1 MPLVWDALLHA
12 SPASRRRPDLGAGV
26 RGKASS
32 TRFHAP
38 KLPPARGGEREWSC
52 LSLHR
57 VVVLA
62 LFPRL
67 LPPNANVPHS
77 PSHAKGRESGH
88 ASPCISQTTRPWSI
102 GNRITRR
109 APERG
114 AREAAA
120 NGPRGLAPPQS
131 PLTLPRVCCSPP
143 HRTRAF
149 GSPELSLRDQSHPRP
164 LTASKKL
171 LPSLLLR
178 HEAALPT
185 ARGEEREWTCLSL
198 HLSSSPCFFSRDPA
212 GWDTRSHFA
221 RGGHRCS
228 DEGPGQPRRAKAH
241 RVAPKAL
248 QGTPRP
254 RPPNRNPPPTVC
266 VHHFTPWNR
275 CESEPLPTQ
284 SQTFHSSLTVFRVVA
299 NSFFRVAPA
308 SSNGP
313 HPDRRPRNAS
323 DITLSYSAYAVSYAP
338 VEASRGP
345 HRFHPRGSPPL
356 SRRRG
361 RHFGNRPYLLE
372 RTPRVSSESPGDR
385 TRTPYYFMV
394 VSVAYGEARKGQSRD
409 SML

>member
-1 MPLVWDALLHA
+1 MVMPLPTSGRSTCTFPSFAAAERERSALPLA
-12 SPASRRRPDLGAGV
+12 RE
-26 RGKASS
+26 GK
-32 TRFHAP
+32 
-38 KLPPARGGEREWSC
+38 REWSC
-52 LSLHR
+52 LSLHLSDDATLEYR
-57 VVVLA
+57 EQNHSMGTGERCTRSGGERTERARAPTKSPHATTRMLLPSPSNA
-62 LFPRL
+62 GFRFPRAL
-67 LPPNANVPHS
+67 APRPVSPA
-77 PSHAKGRESGH
+77 PSH
-88 ASPCISQTTRPWSI
+88 
-102 GNRITRR
+102 RI
-109 APERG
+109 E
-114 AREAAA
+114 
-120 NGPRGLAPPQS
+120 
-131 PLTLPRVCCSPP
+131 
-143 HRTRAF
+143 
-149 GSPELSLRDQSHPRP
+149 
-164 LTASKKL
+164 KL

-241 RVAPKAL
+241 PSSAESAPREK
-248 QGTPRP
+248 TPRP
-254 RPPNRNPPPTVC
+254 RPPNRTPPPTVC

-394 VSVAYGEARKGQSRD
+394 VSVAYGQARKGQSRD

>member
-12 SPASRRRPDLGAGV
+12 SPASRRRPGSRCWSLS
-26 RGKASS
+26 GKASS

-102 GNRITRR
+102 GNRITRW

-120 NGPRGLAPPQS
+120 NGPRGLAPSQS

-164 LTASKKL
+164 LTASKNSYPVCCCGTK
-171 LPSLLLR
+171 PHSPP
-178 HEAALPT
+178 HAA
-185 ARGEEREWTCLSL
+185 RRESG
-198 HLSSSPCFFSRDPA
+198 HASPYI
-212 GWDTRSHFA
+212 
-221 RGGHRCS
+221 
-228 DEGPGQPRRAKAH
+228 
-241 RVAPKAL
+241 
-248 QGTPRP
+248 
-254 RPPNRNPPPTVC
+254 
-266 VHHFTPWNR
+266 
-275 CESEPLPTQ
+275 
-284 SQTFHSSLTVFRVVA
+284 SQVR
-299 NSFFRVAPA
+299 PA
-308 SSNGP
+308 SS
-313 HPDRRPRNAS
+313 AA
-323 DITLSYSAYAVSYAP
+323 TLQVGTRA
-338 VEASRGP
+338 
-345 HRFHPRGSPPL
+345 HI
-356 SRRRG
+356 
-361 RHFGNRPYLLE
+361 
-372 RTPRVSSESPGDR
+372 SPGVVIAAA
-385 TRTPYYFMV
+385 TRV
-394 VSVAYGEARKGQSRD
+394 RD
-409 SML
+409 SRAAPRPTE

>member
-1 MPLVWDALLHA
+1 MHFSLVCCRGTRTFRTPPRTRREERVVMPL
-12 SPASRRRPDLGAGV
+12 PASLRRRDPGV
-26 RGKASS
+26 SGTESLDGHR
-32 TRFHAP
+32 
-38 KLPPARGGEREWSC
+38 RE
-52 LSLHR
+52 
-57 VVVLA
+57 V
-62 LFPRL
+62 
-67 LPPNANVPHS
+67 
-77 PSHAKGRESGH
+77 HAKRRRTDREGS
-88 ASPCISQTTRPWSI
+88 RPHKVPS
-102 GNRITRR
+102 RYPAYV
-109 APERG
+109 APLPIERG
-114 AREAAA
+114 LSVPQSSRSATSLTRALSPHRKTPTQFAAA
-120 NGPRGLAPPQS
+120 ARS
-131 PLTLPRVCCSPP
+131 RTP
-143 HRTRAF
+143 HRTRR
-149 GSPELSLRDQSHPRP
+149 GERVDMPLPTSLKFALLLQPRP
-164 LTASKKL
+164 CR
-171 LPSLLLR
+171 LR
-178 HEAALPT
+178 HALTFRQGWSSLQRRGSGTAAPRQGPPSS
-185 ARGEEREWTCLSL
+185 AESAPRE
-198 HLSSSPCFFSRDPA
+198 
-212 GWDTRSHFA
+212 
-221 RGGHRCS
+221 
-228 DEGPGQPRRAKAH
+228 K
-241 RVAPKAL
+241 
-248 QGTPRP
+248 TPRP

-313 HPDRRPRNAS
+313 HPDRRPHNAS

-394 VSVAYGEARKGQSRD
+394 VSVAYGQARKGQSRD

>member
-12 SPASRRRPDLGAGV
+12 SPASRRRPGSRCWSLGKS
-26 RGKASS
+26 RS

-102 GNRITRR
+102 GNRITRW

-120 NGPRGLAPPQS
+120 NGPRGLAPPTKS
-131 PLTLPRVCCSPP
+131 PHATPRMLLPSPSNAGFRFPRALAPRPVSPAPSHRIEKTPTQFAAAARHRTP
-143 HRTRAF
+143 HRTRR
-149 GSPELSLRDQSHPRP
+149 GERVDMPLPTSLKF
-164 LTASKKL
+164 A
-171 LPSLLLR
+171 LLLQPPPCRLR
-178 HEAALPT
+178 HALTFRQGWSSLQRRGSGTAAPRQGPPSN
-185 ARGEEREWTCLSL
+185 AESAPRE
-198 HLSSSPCFFSRDPA
+198 
-212 GWDTRSHFA
+212 
-221 RGGHRCS
+221 
-228 DEGPGQPRRAKAH
+228 K
-241 RVAPKAL
+241 
-248 QGTPRP
+248 TPRP

-275 CESEPLPTQ
+275 CESAPLPTQ
-284 SQTFHSSLTVFRVVA
+284 SQPSTVVSPYSESSPILL
-299 NSFFRVAPA
+299 SGAPA

-313 HPDRRPRNAS
+313 HPDRRPHNA
-323 DITLSYSAYAVSYAP
+323 
-338 VEASRGP
+338 
-345 HRFHPRGSPPL
+345 RFCHPLVFCVRSFLRTSG
-356 SRRRG
+356 G
-361 RHFGNRPYLLE
+361 LE
-372 RTPRVSSESPGDR
+372 RPPSLSSERLPPAFETTRPTLRQSPLL
-385 TRTPYYFMV
+385 T
-394 VSVAYGEARKGQSRD
+394 GENPPRE
-409 SML
+409 

>member
-164 LTASKKL
+164 LTASKNSYPVCCCGTK
-171 LPSLLLR
+171 PHSPP
-178 HEAALPT
+178 HAA
-185 ARGEEREWTCLSL
+185 RRESG
-198 HLSSSPCFFSRDPA
+198 HASPYI
-212 GWDTRSHFA
+212 
-221 RGGHRCS
+221 
-228 DEGPGQPRRAKAH
+228 
-241 RVAPKAL
+241 
-248 QGTPRP
+248 
-254 RPPNRNPPPTVC
+254 
-266 VHHFTPWNR
+266 
-275 CESEPLPTQ
+275 
-284 SQTFHSSLTVFRVVA
+284 SQVR
-299 NSFFRVAPA
+299 PA
-308 SSNGP
+308 SS
-313 HPDRRPRNAS
+313 AA
-323 DITLSYSAYAVSYAP
+323 TLQVGTRA
-338 VEASRGP
+338 
-345 HRFHPRGSPPL
+345 HI
-356 SRRRG
+356 
-361 RHFGNRPYLLE
+361 
-372 RTPRVSSESPGDR
+372 SPGVVIAAA
-385 TRTPYYFMV
+385 TRV
-394 VSVAYGEARKGQSRD
+394 RD
-409 SML
+409 SRAAPRPTE

>member
-1 MPLVWDALLHA
+1 M
-12 SPASRRRPDLGAGV
+12 S
-26 RGKASS
+26 GKASS

-102 GNRITRR
+102 GNRITRW

-114 AREAAA
+114 AREAA

-221 RGGHRCS
+221 RGGHRCG

-248 QGTPRP
+248 QGKRP
-254 RPPNRNPPPTVC
+254 RDRDPQIGIPRQPCAYTTLRPGTGV
-266 VHHFTPWNR
+266 R
-275 CESEPLPTQ
+275 
-284 SQTFHSSLTVFRVVA
+284 
-299 NSFFRVAPA
+299 A
-308 SSNGP
+308 SPS
-313 HPDRRPRNAS
+313 
-323 DITLSYSAYAVSYAP
+323 
-338 VEASRGP
+338 
-345 HRFHPRGSPPL
+345 PL
-356 SRRRG
+356 SRKPSTVVS
-361 RHFGNRPYLLE
+361 PY
-372 RTPRVSSESPGDR
+372 SESSPILFFGLPQR
-385 TRTPYYFMV
+385 RPT
-394 VSVAYGEARKGQSRD
+394 ARIPTAD
-409 SML
+409 HIMPVT